1 MENIRPIRTE
11 DDYEWALAEV
21 EAYFDNEPVRGTPEA
36 DRFDVLSEL
45 IAAYEAKHWPIDDLD
60 PVEAIAYAMELKG
73 WKQVDLAKVVGSRP
87 RASEIMN
94 RKRPLTL
101 GMIQKINSELG
112 IPADVLVKPY
122 HVEAA

>member
-1 MENIRPIRTE
+1 MNDIRPLKTE

-21 EAYFDNEPVRGTPEA
+21 DPYFENEPEVGSPEGN
-36 DRFDVLSEL
+36 RFEVLIEL
-45 IAAYEAKHWPIDDLD
+45 IMGYETKHWPVEDLD

-73 WKQVDLAKVVGSRP
+73 WKQVDLAKVIGSRP

-101 GMIQKINSELG
+101 GMIQKINAELG
-112 IPADVLVKPY
+112 VPADVLVKPY

>member
-1 MENIRPIRTE
+1 MDIRPIKTE
-11 DDYEWALAEV
+11 ADYDWALAEV
-21 EAYFDNEPVRGTPEA
+21 EQYFDDEPQVGSPEGNH
-36 DRFDVLSEL
+36 FEVLVEL
-45 IAAYEAKHWPIDDLD
+45 ISAYEAKHWPIEDLD

-101 GMIQKINSELG
+101 GMIQKINAELG
-112 IPADVLVKPY
+112 VPADVLVKPY